1 MDTFTKLMKYELLGI
16 NEYWIVDPD
25 RETVVIYNFE
35 AKTNTDFSKNDE
47 LVSAVFKK
55 LNINLNDIFN

>member
-35 AKTNTDFSKNDE
+35 AKTNTDFSKNDK